1 MKKIILT
8 FFILLILSS
17 FFYCI
22 FDKKDNDSNSI
33 IDNKNEDV
41 RGVFVSFIELSKLKN
56 MDINGKKN
64 YIKEMIGVVY
74 DFKLNTI
81 ILQVR
86 PFCDAIYKSNIFYR
100 SSVVYNDK
108 IDLDILE
115 YFINEA
121 HKKNIK
127 IYAWINPYRVRSNND
142 LSSISGDDNI
152 SKFINTNKM
161 EVKNGIYLNPAD
173 SSVLELIING
183 VKEIVSNYR
192 VDGILYDDYFYPSNT
207 IDIENYNKEG
217 NGLTL
222 FEYRI
227 NNINK
232 LIKSTYDAIK
242 SINKDVL
249 FIISPQGNI
258 NNNLNNEYLDI
269 EFILKN
275 NNYIDIVM
283 PQLYYGFLNSTMPF
297 IDTLNV
303 WNNIILNNDT
313 KLVIALALYK
323 SGKEDK
329 YAKDGYY
336 EWINNSD
343 IIRNE
348 IKESMK
354 VSKYN
359 GFSLFRYD
367 FLVSNDNKCLE
378 EEVKGLR
385 IFLEEN

>member
-1 MKKIILT
+1 MKKIIFT

-64 YIKEMIGVVY
+64 YIKEMIEVVY

-207 IDIENYNKEG
+207 IDIE
-217 NGLTL
+217 
-222 FEYRI
+222 
-227 NNINK
+227 
-232 LIKSTYDAIK
+232 STFLRMETIGTK
-242 SINKDVL
+242 QI
-249 FIISPQGNI
+249 
-258 NNNLNNEYLDI
+258 YL
-269 EFILKN
+269 
-275 NNYIDIVM
+275 
-283 PQLYYGFLNSTMPF
+283 S
-297 IDTLNV
+297 
-303 WNNIILNNDT
+303 
-313 KLVIALALYK
+313 
-323 SGKEDK
+323 
-329 YAKDGYY
+329 
-336 EWINNSD
+336 
-343 IIRNE
+343 
-348 IKESMK
+348 
-354 VSKYN
+354 
-359 GFSLFRYD
+359 
-367 FLVSNDNKCLE
+367 
-378 EEVKGLR
+378 
-385 IFLEEN
+385 